1 MLNCPTDDCNNVVL
15 FIGLLDKF
23 VEIKNIIIFFL
34 FLPTGKNGR
43 PENVFRDTGT
53 PGQKPVMTVPVFR
66 DEWQPYFIR
75 LDIAARTEMSKRWRN
90 RVGRN
95 SCRFQSLN
103 SRLAL
108 YVISGPFDAMTS
120 VVAAD
125 AGRRPMTGGK
135 QKSFGAC
142 DGRAGRAVL
151 RLLFINYKRYA
162 WARGNAPTNAR

>member
-1 MLNCPTDDCNNVVL
+1 MTAIMLY
-15 FIGLLDKF
+15 FLLDYSINLSRLKILLFFF
-23 VEIKNIIIFFL
+23 VSSNREKRASRERFSGHGDTW
-34 FLPTGKNGR
+34 PKTGDDSPGFPGR
-43 PENVFRDTGT
+43 
-53 PGQKPVMTVPVFR
+53 MTTL
-66 DEWQPYFIR
+66 FIR
-75 LDIAARTEMSKRWRN
+75 LDIAVRIEMSKRWRN

-125 AGRRPMTGGK
+125 AGRRPTTGGK